1 MINIEAYL
9 GIEHLS
15 VRTEFLA
22 MDSCNFVKWNP
33 TMAMLHIELFIYVWT
48 TYRIIHICVDM
59 AKYRFSKI
67 YIFFLIWIRLVRLIL
82 A

>member
-33 TMAMLHIELFIYVWT
+33 TMAMLHIELFIYVW
-48 TYRIIHICVDM
+48 IWLNIDFL
-59 AKYRFSKI
+59 KSI
-67 YIFFLIWIRLVRLIL
+67 YFFLIWIRLVRLIL